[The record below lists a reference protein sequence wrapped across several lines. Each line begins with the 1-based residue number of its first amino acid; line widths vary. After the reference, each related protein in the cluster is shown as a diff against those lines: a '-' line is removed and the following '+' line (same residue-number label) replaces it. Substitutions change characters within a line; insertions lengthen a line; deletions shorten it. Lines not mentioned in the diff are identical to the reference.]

1 MATTYN
7 IDISQGNT
15 LDLRLNVK
23 DSSNVP
29 INLSGF
35 NVRGQVRHRYSSS
48 TVLLNLNPLIVTGVS
63 GSFFTSG
70 FIDIVIRA
78 TGTAILPIMQ
88 GVYDIEKF
96 TLSNGVD
103 YDVEKLIQGYFNVSP
118 EVTR

>member
-15 LDLRLNVK
+15 LDLRLAVK
-23 DSSNVP
+23 DSAGIP

-35 NVRGQVRHRYSSS
+35 NVRGSVRHRYSS
-48 TVLLNLNPLIVTGVS
+48 TGVTLNLAPTVVS
-63 GSFFTSG
+63 GASG
-70 FIDIVIRA
+70 SLYPSGYIDILIRPVN
-78 TGTAILPIMQ
+78 TAVLSVMQ
-88 GVYDIEKF
+88 GVYDVEKY
-96 TLSNGVD
+96 TTSGGAD